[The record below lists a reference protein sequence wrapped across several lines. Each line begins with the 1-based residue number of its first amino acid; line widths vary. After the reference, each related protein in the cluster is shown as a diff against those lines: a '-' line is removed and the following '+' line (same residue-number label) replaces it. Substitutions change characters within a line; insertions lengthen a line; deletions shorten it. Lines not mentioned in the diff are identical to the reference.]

1 MERTVTRNDL
11 SSAVVHILEGK
22 GVANP
27 RDAVEV
33 LGSPGNGVRLFLV
46 IPSERAKLA
55 LADELMRITG
65 RRHPTAGEVW
75 ILDEAQGL
83 ALIEMGENCP

>member
-1 MERTVTRNDL
+1 MTRSDL
-11 SSAVVHILEGK
+11 SSAVIHILELK

-33 LGSPGNGVRLFLV
+33 LGSPGNGVRLFLDY
-46 IPSERAKLA
+46 SGGTSQLA

-65 RRHPTAGEVW
+65 HRHPTAGEVW
-75 ILDEAQGL
+75 ILDEAQSL
-83 ALIEMGENCP
+83 ALIDIGGNRP